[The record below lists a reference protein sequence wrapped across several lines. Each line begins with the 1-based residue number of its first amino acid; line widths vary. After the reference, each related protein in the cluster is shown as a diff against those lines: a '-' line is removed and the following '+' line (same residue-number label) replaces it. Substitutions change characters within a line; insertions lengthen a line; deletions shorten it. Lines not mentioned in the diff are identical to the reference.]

1 MTKKVTDKG
10 NKHKNKK
17 KYTKN
22 TICVIICSILLFI
35 ALGFLLYRW
44 SRPFYKVESRVDAVK
59 KKDKEVS
66 RDVTGWV
73 RVQGTDID
81 YPIIYSAGE
90 EVKGDY
96 SFAWSNQKE
105 SFVAERK
112 VLLGH
117 NILNLSSTPMTTN
130 EKFSGFEELLSFLYP
145 KFIKNNKYIQYT
157 VDGEDY
163 IYKIFAISFVNTD
176 DGDINTYYMDKDA
189 KKKYIKQVK
198 KDSYFDFDVDV
209 DSNDGI
215 ITLATCTRFF
225 GPKAGYSFR
234 IDGRLVRN
242 GEILLNY
249 GFKEKENYNKIKKIL
264 KGDETS
270 EKA

>member
-1 MTKKVTDKG
+1 MTKKGTKKI
-10 NKHKNKK
+10 NNHKNKK
-17 KYTKN
+17 KYTKY
-22 TICVIICSILLFI
+22 TICVIICSILLLI
-35 ALGFLLYRW
+35 ALGFLFYRW
-44 SRPFYKVESRVDAVK
+44 TRPFYKIEPRVDAVK
-59 KKDKEVS
+59 KKDKEVKK
-66 RDVTGWV
+66 DVTGWV

-90 EVKGDY
+90 QVKGDY
-96 SFAWSNQKE
+96 SFSWSNQKE

-130 EKFSGFEELLSFLYP
+130 KKFSGFEELLSFLYP
-145 KFIKNNKYIQYT
+145 EFIKNNKYIQYT

-163 IYKIFAISFVNTD
+163 VYKIFAISFVKTN
-176 DGDINTYYMDKDA
+176 DGYINTYYMDKNE
-189 KKKYIKQVK
+189 KKKYIQQVK
-198 KDSYFDFDVDV
+198 KESYFDFGVDV

-234 IDGRLVRN
+234 IDARRVRN
-242 GEILLNY
+242 GEVMSNY
-249 GFKEKENYNKIKKIL
+249 DFKEK
-264 KGDETS
+264 
-270 EKA
+270 